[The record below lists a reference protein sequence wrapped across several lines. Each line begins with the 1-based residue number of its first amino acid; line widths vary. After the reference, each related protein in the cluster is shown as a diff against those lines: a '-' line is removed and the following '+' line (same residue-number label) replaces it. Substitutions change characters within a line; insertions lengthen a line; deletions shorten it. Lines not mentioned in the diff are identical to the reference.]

1 MKCPNCGYEL
11 EDDEIEEEK
20 GNTDV
25 PPQMNTAQ
33 TVPITS
39 TKPGVHIES
48 E

>member
-1 MKCPNCGYEL
+1 MLKCPNCGYEL

-20 GNTDV
+20 PKMEIHT
-25 PPQMNTAQ
+25 TK